1 MTKIK
6 IKKVIFFSFIS
17 IFLSIWISSCANYRL
32 EKSLDSE
39 SKEFLSKAR
48 YTITPEERKTFLQ
61 LPASERAKFI
71 EDFWKRRDPYPE
83 TPINEFKEE
92 YFRRIEEANRLFSEG
107 GSQGWLSDRGRIWI
121 TLGPPDNRETYP
133 RGQSLYGKPVEIWY
147 YGFYPIVFIDQF
159 WNGNYQLDPASAE
172 QIALITQTQVNWNQ
186 PGGRIFQGSRAM
198 DFEVNLK
205 KTEEGKALLS
215 ISLPYNQ
222 IWFKAQK
229 DRFETTIDLT
239 AEIEDSAKQKVW
251 SFHQA
256 YPLSLSLEELK
267 ENFDK
272 SYVVE
277 LQAEIK
283 GQSPFILRVIVENK
297 LENKKSEKKLKFE
310 F

>member
-1 MTKIK
+1 MTK

-17 IFLSIWISSCANYRL
+17 IFLSIWVSSCANYKL

-39 SKEFLSKAR
+39 SQEFLSKTR

-61 LPASERAKFI
+61 LPASERPKFI

-107 GSQGWLSDRGRIWI
+107 GSPGWLSDRGRIWI

-215 ISLPYNQ
+215 ISLPFNQ
-222 IWFKAQK
+222 IWFKAQN

-239 AEIEDSAKQKVW
+239 VEIEDSAKQKVW

-256 YPLSLSLEELK
+256 YPLSLTLEELK

-277 LQAEIK
+277 QQVEIK
-283 GQSPFILRVIVENK
+283 GQSPFTLRVIVENK
-297 LENKKSEKKLKFE
+297 LENKKSEKRLKFE

>member
-1 MTKIK
+1 MI
-6 IKKVIFFSFIS
+6 KVIFL
-17 IFLSIWISSCANYRL
+17 FLVLLGAISCASYKL
-32 EKSLDSE
+32 EKSLDPE

-71 EDFWKRRDPYPE
+71 VDFWKRRDPYPE
-83 TPINEFKEE
+83 TPINEFREE
-92 YFRRIEEANRLFSEG
+92 YFRRIEQANRLFSEG
-107 GSQGWLSDRGRIWI
+107 GTPGWLSDRGRIWI

-133 RGQSLYGKPVEIWY
+133 RGQSLYSKPVEIWY
-147 YGFYPIVFIDQF
+147 YGFYSIVFVDQF
-159 WNGNYQLDPASAE
+159 WNGNYQLEPASAE
-172 QIALITQTQVNWNQ
+172 QIALITQTQVSWNQ
-186 PGGRIFQGSRAM
+186 PGSRIFQGSRAM

-215 ISLPYNQ
+215 INLPYNQ

-239 AEIEDSAKQKVW
+239 VEIEDADKQKVW

-267 ENFDK
+267 ENFEK
-272 SYVVE
+272 NLIVE

-283 GQSPFILRVIVENK
+283 GKSPLILKATVENK